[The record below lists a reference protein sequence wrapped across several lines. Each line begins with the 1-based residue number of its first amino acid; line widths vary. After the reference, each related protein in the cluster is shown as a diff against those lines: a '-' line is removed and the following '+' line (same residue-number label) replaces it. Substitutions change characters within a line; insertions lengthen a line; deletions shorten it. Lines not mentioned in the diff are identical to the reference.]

1 MRCARTFSNSRAA
14 FLQQQKKTGIYYSMK
29 SEQTD
34 EEDEDSVRF
43 HFASYHHEV
52 YRLLDDLVRWL
63 EHHYLL
69 FFLTIHV
76 HNPAN

>member
-1 MRCARTFSNSRAA
+1 VIVL
-14 FLQQQKKTGIYYSMK
+14 FLIQELLFYNNKKQTGIYYSIK

-52 YRLLDDLVRWL
+52 YRLLDDLVR
-63 EHHYLL
+63 
-69 FFLTIHV
+69 
-76 HNPAN
+76 